1 MADEIRMSFFARV
14 LYHKVTFSSS
24 KLIPILHKNTLNIVH
39 ISRAMSNQV
48 ELFKSIGLAEQK
60 AKETAKNKNLADRL
74 EKLISTTVS
83 IAFLKCTL

>member
-1 MADEIRMSFFARV
+1 MSA
-14 LYHKVTFSSS
+14 
-24 KLIPILHKNTLNIVH
+24 
-39 ISRAMSNQV
+39 QV

-83 IAFLKCTL
+83 FKVFSELALKHFGMNMKVSFFCAN